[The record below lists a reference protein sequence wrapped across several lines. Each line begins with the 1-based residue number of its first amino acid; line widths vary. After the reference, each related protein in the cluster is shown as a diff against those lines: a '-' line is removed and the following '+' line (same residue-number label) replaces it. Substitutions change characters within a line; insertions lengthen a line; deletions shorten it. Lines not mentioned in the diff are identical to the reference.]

1 MLVDR
6 ISPIGSY
13 KIVFIPL
20 MGPKMQ
26 KKKRNPTKNKGPKKH
41 LSKRIGLV
49 LGIKNERYKRLNEMI
64 YRGCSYTCT

>member
-26 KKKRNPTKNKGPKKH
+26 KKKKETPQKTKDQKKTP
-41 LSKRIGLV
+41 I
-49 LGIKNERYKRLNEMI
+49 
-64 YRGCSYTCT
+64 

>member
-20 MGPKMQ
+20 MGPKVQ
-26 KKKRNPTKNKGPKKH
+26 KKKKKPHKKQRTKKH
-41 LSKRIGLV
+41 LFKRIGLV

-64 YRGCSYTCT
+64 YRGCSYT

>member
-26 KKKRNPTKNKGPKKH
+26 KKKETPQKTKDQKH

-64 YRGCSYTCT
+64 YRGCSYT

>member
-26 KKKRNPTKNKGPKKH
+26 KKETPQKTKDQKKH

-64 YRGCSYTCT
+64 YRGCSYT

>member
-26 KKKRNPTKNKGPKKH
+26 KKRNPTKNKGPKKTP
-41 LSKRIGLV
+41 KRIGLV
-49 LGIKNERYKRLNEMI
+49 LGTKNERYKRLNEMI
-64 YRGCSYTCT
+64 YRGCSYT